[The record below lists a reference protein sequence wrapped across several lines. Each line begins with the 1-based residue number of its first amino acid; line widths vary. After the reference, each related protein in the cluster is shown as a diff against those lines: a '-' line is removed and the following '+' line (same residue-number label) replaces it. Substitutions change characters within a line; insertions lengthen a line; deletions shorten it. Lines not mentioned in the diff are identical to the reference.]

1 MVYIHIKFCITYI
14 YIRNTQ
20 QPDTHNLSTLAIVT
34 LINSVHTPHH
44 TQSSLL
50 SSHIVCNPWKTSMAA
65 GPEAGG
71 WVQRNPQSWGL
82 RASGRAG
89 QHGTG
94 SNHSSPPTP
103 IASPTL
109 KAHTQTALR
118 QFPGTRL
125 LRDSEVRVGWEEGG
139 CPGGFLGLHRN
150 RQAVGCGE
158 RRTLMAL
165 VSACSGQRL

>member
-1 MVYIHIKFCITYI
+1 
-14 YIRNTQ
+14 
-20 QPDTHNLSTLAIVT
+20 
-34 LINSVHTPHH
+34 
-44 TQSSLL
+44 
-50 SSHIVCNPWKTSMAA
+50 MAA
-65 GPEAGG
+65 GPEAGV

-118 QFPGTRL
+118 QFPGTRR

-150 RQAVGCGE
+150 RQVVGWGRGEPSWFWCLPAVDRGFGGCRMLPHPQAMSIRSPQADKPSGLRGE
-158 RRTLMAL
+158 VPGVRQPL
-165 VSACSGQRL
+165 VSAPKLALSYTWWHQA